1 MRVSVIRPGDLGE
14 VELARWRVI
23 QQADPAFDS
32 PFLSPEFTRIV
43 GDLRDHVRV
52 AVLEE
57 GSEVVGFFP
66 FERHALGVGKPVA
79 AGLTDAQGAVFVKD
93 VELDPPRLIKQCGLA
108 VYEFNHLV
116 DSQPLAAYGK
126 HERYPSPIIDMRHGY
141 EAYIQTIKE
150 TSGKTYRSTLYK
162 ARKLQRDIGPLHH
175 DFATTS
181 AEPLRTLLG
190 WKSDQYRRTGITDRF
205 AHRWV
210 VELVERLHATRSES
224 FAGVLDMI
232 YVDGR
237 PMAGHFGV
245 RTSTTLGAWFPAYD
259 IAFARYSPGL
269 IQHLAM
275 AERSAE
281 VGIVVIDMGRG
292 ESEYKDKLKN
302 GEFTVVEGRVA
313 SAGARATAH
322 WLMGFPARKARAV
335 VIANPRL
342 RRTAVRARKTY
353 GRLRTTVQA

>member
-14 VELARWRVI
+14 AELARWRVI

-32 PFLSPEFTRIV
+32 PFLSPEFTRTV

-57 GSEVVGFFP
+57 GSEMVGFFP

-79 AGLTDAQGAVFVKD
+79 AGLTDAQGVVFAKG
-93 VELDPPRLIKQCGLA
+93 VELDPPWLIKQCGLA
-108 VYEFNHLV
+108 VYEFDHLV
-116 DSQPLAAYGK
+116 DSQPLAAYGN
-126 HERYPSPIIDMRHGY
+126 ERHPSPIIDMRQGY

-190 WKSDQYRRTGITDRF
+190 WKSDQYRRMATTDRF
-205 AHRWV
+205 AHRWI

-224 FAGVLDMI
+224 FAGVLDMM

-259 IAFARYSPGL
+259 TAFARYSPGL
-269 IQHLAM
+269 VQHVAM

-281 VGIVVIDMGRG
+281 VGIVVIDLGRG

-302 GEFTVVEGRVA
+302 GEFAVVEGRVA

-322 WLMGFPARKARAV
+322 RLMRFPARKARAV

-342 RRTAVRARKTY
+342 RRTAVRALNTY
-353 GRLRTTVQA
+353 GRLHTTVQA